1 MASFVYYYKTA
12 GNERHSGEIDAPDR
26 EAAFALLRE
35 RGIRA
40 IKVEPKGWETG
51 RGYRGVKKRV
61 VAALVLAVAAVI
73 GVAAYLLGRGGAAD
87 VRTVVLPQ
95 GTVTLQTATPL
106 ERQRILGDRV
116 RIENFPTNL
125 FRHAAEAALARF
137 AEPGRPVPQPL
148 PPTPTD
154 AEFRASRSDPVRIAS
169 NDLTE
174 HIDLK
179 RIVAGMKRELSAYV
193 DGGGTV
199 EGYFAELVKRQRMEI
214 AYRDRAEAR
223 LKGLLSA
230 ARTPQT
236 HEAVLGNAYAYWLKA
251 NASLQAMGIH
261 PLELPQALR
270 KFQLS
275 LDIDDEEGVPTIE
288 SRTVESPPVARP

>member
-12 GNERHSGEIDAPDR
+12 GNERLSGEVDAPDR
-26 EAAFALLRE
+26 DAAFALLRA

-61 VAALVLAVAAVI
+61 VAVLVLAVAAVI
-73 GVAAYLLGRGGAAD
+73 GVGAFLLGRGGAPDAQ
-87 VRTVVLPQ
+87 TVVLPQ
-95 GTVTLQTATPL
+95 GTVTLQSATPL
-106 ERQRILGDRV
+106 ERQRILGDRM

-125 FRHAAEAALARF
+125 FRHAAEVALARF

-148 PPTPTD
+148 PPTPTE
-154 AEFRASRSDPVRIAS
+154 AEFRASQADPVRIAS

-179 RIVAGMKRELSAYV
+179 RIVAGMKRELAAYV
-193 DGGGTV
+193 SGGGTV
-199 EGYFAELVKRQRMEI
+199 EGYFDELVKRQRMEI

-223 LKGLLSA
+223 LRGLLSGE
-230 ARTPQT
+230 RTPQT

-251 NASLQAMGIH
+251 NASLQAMGIY

-275 LDIDDEEGVPTIE
+275 LDIDDEEGVPTIGP
-288 SRTVESPPVARP
+288 RTAEPPPAKLP